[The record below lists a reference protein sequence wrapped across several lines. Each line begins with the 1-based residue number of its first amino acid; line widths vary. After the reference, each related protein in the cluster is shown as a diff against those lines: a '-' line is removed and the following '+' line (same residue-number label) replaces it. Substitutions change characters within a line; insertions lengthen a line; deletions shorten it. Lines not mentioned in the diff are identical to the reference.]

1 MAGDTLRTGLV
12 GYGAS
17 QQHGRRHGTYMRAAG
32 LELAAVCDLD
42 PNQLSAARDDFPGV
56 GTFSELD
63 AMLAREIDLVA
74 IVTPNHTHPSLA
86 MRCLEAG
93 KHVVVDKPFCFTVA
107 EADAMIE
114 LARRRGVMLSVFYNR
129 RRDGNYLTIQRLVG
143 EGAIGQVYEARFASA
158 SGRPHPVP
166 WRNEKASSGGLLYY
180 AYGPHA
186 VDWILKLVPGR
197 VEGVDA
203 YYYSRRPGTGA
214 NEDHVRVLMR
224 FQNGAIGDIS
234 ISRLDLGPQPFW
246 QIAGTEGT
254 IVDSAR
260 GVLDGY
266 GPPFPPIAP
275 ASGSLTLIQRRDGQ
289 PHRREV
295 SYADS
300 SWGSYYADVAAH
312 LLRGGPPPVSLDDA
326 RRSTAVMEAAER
338 SAASR
343 KTEPVRDE

>member
-1 MAGDTLRTGLV
+1 MAENALRTGLI

-42 PNQLSAARDDFPGV
+42 PNQRSAAQADFPGV
-56 GTFSELD
+56 DTFAELD
-63 AMLAREIDLVA
+63 AMLARDIDLIT
-74 IVTPNHTHPSLA
+74 IVTPNHTHPALA
-86 MRCLEAG
+86 IRCLEAG

-107 EADAMIE
+107 QADAMIE

-143 EGAIGQVYEARFASA
+143 EGALGEVYEAKFASA
-158 SGRPHPVP
+158 SARPHPVP

-224 FQNGAIGDIS
+224 FQGGRVGDIS
-234 ISRLDLGPQPFW
+234 ISQLDLASQPFW

-266 GPPFPPIAP
+266 GAPFPPVAP
-275 ASGSLTLIQRRDGQ
+275 APGSLTLIQRRAGEM
-289 PHRREV
+289 RRQELP
-295 SYADS
+295 YADS
-300 SWGSYYADVAAH
+300 AWGRYYVDVAEH
-312 LLRGGPPPVSLDDA
+312 LLRAGPPPVSLDDA

-338 SAASR
+338 SAVTG
-343 KTEPVRDE
+343 KTELVEGE